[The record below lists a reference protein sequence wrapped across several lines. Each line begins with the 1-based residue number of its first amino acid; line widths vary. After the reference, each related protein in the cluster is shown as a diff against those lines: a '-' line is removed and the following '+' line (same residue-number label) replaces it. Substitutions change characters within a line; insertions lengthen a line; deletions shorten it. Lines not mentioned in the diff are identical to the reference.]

1 MCGSW
6 TQCEGAGHSVIEYGF
21 VCSSWTQCEGA
32 QCWLSVRELGSLD
45 SVCTQCEGAGHSVR
59 EQDSVCGSWA
69 QFEGAELSMREMGS
83 MLAQCEGAGLIVYS
97 M

>member
-1 MCGSW
+1 MAVYSVTAAGLSVREQDTVCGSW
-6 TQCEGAGHSVIEYGF
+6 T
-21 VCSSWTQCEGA
+21 
-32 QCWLSVRELGSLD
+32 L
-45 SVCTQCEGAGHSVR
+45 CEGAGHSVR

>member
-1 MCGSW
+1 MIEHGFVCGAGHR
-6 TQCEGAGHSVIEYGF
+6 EGAG
-21 VCSSWTQCEGA
+21 
-32 QCWLSVRELGSLD
+32 LSVRELD

>member
-1 MCGSW
+1 M
-6 TQCEGAGHSVIEYGF
+6 
-21 VCSSWTQCEGA
+21 
-32 QCWLSVRELGSLD
+32 RELD